1 MSPGNASVVKGLYS
15 IMNPEHIK
23 SDIDAVQL
31 EKMLSDGGL
40 INKTPQS
47 NQERFKEE
55 LEQYGKNLGIDTNSI
70 FDTDIIKKRNF
81 ETIGDDLLQKYSKMA
96 SDNGVSLDTPV
107 GNSTGYGQSAT
118 STGYGQSA
126 TSIGYGQSATSTAY
140 NPPEYTP
147 TTYPTTDYSSS
158 SSHSGA
164 SPLTP
169 SSDPYSYF
177 SVNNTEHADAESAD
191 GYSSYSNQSAP
202 DDFDLLTQEEQR
214 RRTISSVNSSL
225 GIDNSQMISFE
236 EEKREDTKYQ
246 MLEEIE
252 SIMEDL
258 DALGVNIAR
267 IRKVDHNS
275 SFEDVRSVWSILRH
289 KNDRLRYCSLAE
301 EGIMFMATTLEDLCN
316 GERMWFGRYQPDLTG
331 WHHSVGVKLRRMR
344 TDTSSIVGNVMQEYN
359 IGPGLRIAL
368 ELIPNMLMYSRN
380 RKDHYNKPGINNSFS
395 DSEMAAAANRIR
407 DAQ

>member
-1 MSPGNASVVKGLYS
+1 MSANNPSVIKGLYS
-15 IMNPEHIK
+15 IMNPDYIK
-23 SDIDAVQL
+23 PDIDASQL
-31 EKMLSDGGL
+31 EKVLAEGGF

-70 FDTDIIKKRNF
+70 FDTDVIKKRNF
-81 ETIGDDLLQKYSKMA
+81 ETIGDDLLQKYSKLA
-96 SDNGVSLDTPV
+96 ADNGINLGDTVYGSESPNVSSYGGTN
-107 GNSTGYGQSAT
+107 NSY
-118 STGYGQSA
+118 
-126 TSIGYGQSATSTAY
+126 
-140 NPPEYTP
+140 
-147 TTYPTTDYSSS
+147 
-158 SSHSGA
+158 SGA
-164 SPLTP
+164 NSHTYGNDTIGGSYGSQSVPAPTP
-169 SSDPYSYF
+169 IQIPSGSTSSMAPTDPYSYF
-177 SVNNTEHADAESAD
+177 NVPAESPAAD
-191 GYSSYSNQSAP
+191 TDTYTNFDSYVQPSG

-214 RRTISSVNSSL
+214 RRQITNVNSSL
-225 GIDNSQMISFE
+225 GIDNSQNISFE

-275 SFEDVRSVWSILRH
+275 TFEDVRSVWSILRH

-301 EGIMFMATTLEDLCN
+301 EGIMFLATTLEDLCD
-316 GERMWFGRYQPDLTG
+316 GKRMWFGRYQPDLTG

-359 IGPGLRIAL
+359 IGPGMRIAL
-368 ELIPNMLMYSRN
+368 ELVPNMLMYSRN